1 MLILRDMRESDIED
15 YVKSWTEYLLAIGLD
30 IPCMEN
36 RKNGC
41 GTRAFQMYMDYL
53 REHGHKSFY
62 TQTWP
67 GNLAMVRVAEKL
79 GFQEVCR
86 KENYRE
92 VNGKMYD
99 AITWR
104 LDL

>member
-1 MLILRDMRESDIED
+1 MENTEDI
-15 YVKSWTEYLLAIGLD
+15 LAIGLD
-30 IPCMEN
+30 IPSIEN
-36 RKNGC
+36 RKSGC
-41 GTRAFQMYMDYL
+41 GTKAFLMYMNYL
-53 REHGHKSFY
+53 KEHGHKSFY
-62 TQTWP
+62 TQTWS

-86 KENYRE
+86 KENHRE
-92 VNGKMYD
+92 VNCEMYD